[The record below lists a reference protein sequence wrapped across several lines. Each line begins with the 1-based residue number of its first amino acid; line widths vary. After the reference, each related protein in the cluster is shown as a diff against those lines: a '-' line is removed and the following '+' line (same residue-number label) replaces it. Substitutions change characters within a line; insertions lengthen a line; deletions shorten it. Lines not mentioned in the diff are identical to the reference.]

1 MPKRTL
7 PYEQWLDE
15 GLRGVVRRALAFAAD
30 FGLPSQHHFYITF
43 ATGAAGV
50 QVPPDIKARYPNE
63 MTIVLQHQFWD
74 LVVDDEAFA
83 VTLKFQGRS
92 SRLRVPFTAVS
103 TFADPSVNFGLQ
115 LRQPERRLEAEEAD
129 ADAPSAAELLEAEK
143 QESPAKA
150 AASAGKPQPAGQV
163 IPLDSF
169 RKK

>member
-1 MPKRTL
+1 MSKRTL

-15 GLRGVVRRALAFAAD
+15 GLRGVVRRALAFAAE

-50 QVPPDIKARYPNE
+50 QLPPDVKARYPNE

-74 LVVDDEAFA
+74 LVVEDEAFA

-92 SRLRVPFTAVS
+92 SRLRVPFSAVS

-115 LRQPERRLEAEEAD
+115 LRLPDRHREAEEAF
-129 ADAPSAAELLEAEK
+129 AEAPSAAERLDAEK
-143 QESPAKA
+143 EEAPAKA
-150 AASAGKPQPAGQV
+150 AAAAGKPQPAGQV